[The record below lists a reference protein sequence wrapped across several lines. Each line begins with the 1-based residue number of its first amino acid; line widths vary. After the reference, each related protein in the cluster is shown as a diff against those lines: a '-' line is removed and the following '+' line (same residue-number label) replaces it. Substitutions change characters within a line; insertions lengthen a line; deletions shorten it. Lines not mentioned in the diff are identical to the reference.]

1 MTSKLFIAPVMV
13 ALLGS
18 ATIVSAQME
27 LASINGTVRDEAG
40 QPLEGVVVKL
50 KDVARG
56 REFETK
62 TDKGG
67 RFVRRGLQAVDYE
80 FTVEKPGYN
89 PIKDSLKLAA
99 GLEKRYDFKLVKAAP
114 EGAAEFAKGV
124 AAFNSGDN
132 ASAAKAFE
140 ETLAKAPNLPEVR
153 INLAL
158 AYLRLGRAPDAV
170 AQLEKAREL
179 APDKPSVLFQL
190 GEAYVEM
197 KDFDK
202 AIASIQQGLAKQP
215 DLKDPVA
222 LDGTVTLGAVY
233 FARGDNDSAIAQ
245 FQKAATANPRLPAPH
260 IGLGKAYFSK
270 GDVNRALA
278 EFRTVVSSSPGTPE
292 ATEAQAFIQELE
304 KTAPKQ

>member
-1 MTSKLFIAPVMV
+1 MPYNRGMTSKSLIACVVV
-13 ALLGS
+13 ALVGS
-18 ATIVSAQME
+18 ATIASAQME

-50 KDVARG
+50 KDATRG

-62 TDKGG
+62 TDKSG

-80 FTVEKPGYN
+80 FTIEKPGYN
-89 PIKDSLKLAA
+89 PINDKLALSA
-99 GLEKRYDFKLVKAAP
+99 GLEKRYDFKLVKSAP
-114 EGAAEFAKGV
+114 EGAAEFATGV

-132 ASAAKAFE
+132 AGAAKAFE
-140 ETLAKAPNLPEVR
+140 ATLAKAPNLPEVR

-158 AYLRLGRAPDAV
+158 AYMRLGRPADAV

-197 KDFDK
+197 KDLDK

-233 FARGDNDSAIAQ
+233 FAKGDNDAAIVQ
-245 FQKAATANPRLPAPH
+245 FQKAATANPKLPAPDR
-260 IGLGKAYFSK
+260 KS
-270 GDVNRALA
+270 
-278 EFRTVVSSSPGTPE
+278 VV
-292 ATEAQAFIQELE
+292 
-304 KTAPKQ
+304 